1 MNLTLKELNE
11 IYYCLSRVSKLNDTM
26 ADLKLVDEL
35 KNKVRDEIDM
45 KVYEMEN
52 NDGWED
58 EDGDY

>member
-26 ADLKLVDEL
+26 ADLKLVDKL